1 MPVELAYVLPFVFLG
16 AVLYS
21 SVGHGGATIY
31 LAVLTLAGYLIQS
44 LVTTVLVLN
53 ILVASIAF
61 LMFRQAGHL
70 RVRVL
75 VPFAATS
82 VPLAFVGGLFPFSG
96 QWQMWILGAALILAA
111 ARLLFVPAPPR
122 FNVPL
127 NGWLYFAGAPVVG
140 AVLGFVAGATGI
152 GGGIFL
158 SPIVLLLGWGNVR
171 EAGNVASAF
180 IVLNSASGLAAK
192 VSRIPI
198 DWGILL
204 PLAIVVAV
212 GGLVG
217 SFLGARRLHLRALQI
232 LLGLLLLSAGLR
244 AFL

>member
-21 SVGHGGATIY
+21 SVGHGGATVY
-31 LAVLTLAGYLIQS
+31 LALLTLAGYVIQA

-75 VPFAATS
+75 VPFAVTS

-96 QWQMWILGAALILAA
+96 EWQMWILGAALIVAA
-111 ARLLFVPAPPR
+111 ARLLLAPAPPR
-122 FNVPL
+122 LNVAMT
-127 NGWLYFAGAPVVG
+127 GWPYLVGAPLLG
-140 AVLGFVAGATGI
+140 AVLGFLAGATGI

-158 SPIVLLLGWGNVR
+158 SPIVVFLGWGNVR
-171 EAGNVASAF
+171 EAGSVASAF

-192 VSRIPI
+192 VSHIPI

-204 PLAIVVAV
+204 PLAIVVGV

-232 LLGLLLLSAGLR
+232 LLGLVLLAAGLR
-244 AFL
+244 SFL